1 MLCTTPLLPIDKKGR
16 VIMKM
21 PLYTICTLGMRIYF
35 KFMFDIQFEGVE
47 NIPKNGGFIIASNHR
62 HNFDPIFLSLK
73 MKKQIFYLAKIELF
87 DTPIKNL
94 LFSGIGCIP
103 VSRGKGDT
111 TAIDQAILTIKK
123 DRVLGIFPE
132 GTRSKDG
139 TPLRPKSGI
148 ALIAGKSGADILPCA
163 IVFGDRLEKGSKI
176 IVKYGKMI
184 ANEELEIDEN
194 PSPTQLRNTSKK
206 IMQRILDLLPDT
218 IKESEIEE
226 VC

>member
-1 MLCTTPLLPIDKKGR
+1 
-16 VIMKM
+16 MKM
-21 PLYTICTLGMRIYF
+21 PLYTICTQGMRVYF
-35 KFMFDIQFEGVE
+35 KIMFDIQFEGIE

-73 MKKQIFYLAKIELF
+73 LKKQIFYLAKMELF

-94 LFSGIGCIP
+94 LFRGIGCIP

-111 TAIDQAILTIKK
+111 TAIDQAIATIKK

-148 ALIAGKSGADILPCA
+148 ALISGKSGADILPCA
-163 IVFGDRLEKGSKI
+163 IIFGDKLEYGSKI
-176 IVKYGKMI
+176 IVKYGKI
-184 ANEELEIDEN
+184 IPHKELEIGEN
-194 PSPTQLRNTSKK
+194 PSPSELRNTSKK
-206 IMQRILDLLPDT
+206 IMQQILEMLPDT
-218 IKESEIEE
+218 KKESEIEE